1 MKTRWNDLIETVYQ
15 ISTKARKDKAFQ
27 EELAAVVKKYMP
39 ELFSDETDTPKTTSG
54 KTASRKTAQKKKKTA
69 EQSSNAPLLNPLDYT
84 VTEEAKLLEVLL

>member
-54 KTASRKTAQKKKKTA
+54 KTASRKTAQKKKTNRRVSLQLFYKKILKRY
-69 EQSSNAPLLNPLDYT
+69 QSISHLMFHY
-84 VTEEAKLLEVLL
+84 